1 MITIKNISAEE
12 TYKIRLEILRNG
24 MDLPVEFSG
33 DFDKDTFHLGVFE
46 NDSLKG
52 ISSFLK
58 NSNILFDTT
67 QYQLRGMA
75 TLPEVRGKGY
85 GKQLLLQAFDILKEK
100 KINILWCN
108 AREVA
113 LDFYLKLGFE
123 QKGNP
128 FDIPEV
134 GEHYCLYKQIEC

>member
-1 MITIKNISAEE
+1 MITIKKISADE
-12 TYKIRLEILRNG
+12 TYKIRLKILRSG

-46 NDSLKG
+46 NNELKAV
-52 ISSFLK
+52 SSFLK

-75 TLPEVRGKGY
+75 TLTEVRGKGY
-85 GKQLLLQAFDILKEK
+85 GKKMLLHAFGVLKEEQ
-100 KINILWCN
+100 IDVLWCN

-113 LDFYLKLGFE
+113 LNFYLKLNFE
-123 QKGNP
+123 QKGEP

-134 GEHYCLYKQIEC
+134 GEHYCLFKHIEC